1 MSNSAILLA
10 AFGSSEPQAHRILAV
25 FETKVR
31 QAFPGRPVRWA
42 FTSGL
47 IRERL
52 AGEGKKT
59 DSVSKAIA
67 RIGFERFET
76 VAVQSL
82 HVIPGKEFEDLE
94 RAVMT
99 AVEDGVIRR
108 ATLGAPLLACE
119 TDVDNTADAI
129 IRHLPTERSEGEAV
143 LIMGHG
149 TWHHGD
155 AAYDRLAAAL
165 TTRDP
170 LVRLGTLEG
179 IQSLE
184 PLLADLRKEHVA
196 TIWLVPLLA
205 VVGAHVQ
212 RDMAG
217 AGPDSWKSRIE
228 AAGFSCIPIMRGAVE
243 NEGLADIWIEHLESA
258 VTELDA

>member
-1 MSNSAILLA
+1 MNNSVILLA

-25 FETKVR
+25 FEAKVR
-31 QAFPGRPVRWA
+31 QAFPERPVRWA

-59 DSVSKAIA
+59 DSVRKAIE

-99 AVEDGVIRR
+99 ALDAGIVRR
-108 ATLGAPLLACE
+108 ATVGAPLLACE
-119 TDVDNTADAI
+119 DDVDSAANAI
-129 IRHLPTERSEGEAV
+129 IRHLPPERATSEAV

-155 AAYDRLAAAL
+155 AAYDTLATAL
-165 TTRDP
+165 AERDP
-170 LVRLGTLEG
+170 LVKLGTLEG

-184 PLLADLRKEHVA
+184 PLLADLRRKKA
-196 TIWLVPLLA
+196 STIWLVPLLA

-217 AGPDSWKSRIE
+217 SGPDSWKSRIE
-228 AAGFSCIPIMRGAVE
+228 AAGFSCIPVMRGAVE
-243 NEGLADIWIEHLESA
+243 NAGLADIWIEHLESA
-258 VTELDA
+258 VAELDS